1 MLCNDNY
8 VFRTNFFTWPHVN
21 LQFQDSLDETDQP
34 DLIMDTGPESRSH
47 LLTDRDPV
55 LGGMQGLCDTAGK
68 ISNLSSHYQTCFKLT
83 SEDNGHWVTSIPNSG
98 DLAPS
103 SGHTEIMFGN

>member
-1 MLCNDNY
+1 
-8 VFRTNFFTWPHVN
+8 
-21 LQFQDSLDETDQP
+21 
-34 DLIMDTGPESRSH
+34 MDPGPESRSH

-83 SEDNGHWVTSIPNSG
+83 SEDNGH
-98 DLAPS
+98 
-103 SGHTEIMFGN
+103 